1 MRIVAAR
8 LLSWLIG
15 SANAQTGPINP
26 YYGSIG
32 PAGVAIGP
40 GGISRNGTGA
50 TGFIPPAGCT
60 GTIDLSTG
68 CAQPMLGG
76 A

>member
-1 MRIVAAR
+1 MRIAAAI
-8 LLSWLIG
+8 LLSLLIG

-40 GGISRNGTGA
+40 GGISRNGAGA
-50 TGFIPPAGCT
+50 TGFIPPAGCN
-60 GTIDLSTG
+60 GTLDFSSG
-68 CAQPMLGG
+68 CTLGMIP
-76 A
+76 